1 MIVRAKNALIGGE
14 ITNDALIQIQ
24 SGYITKIEFDSKLNA
39 DQEIAGTLIPGFVDT
54 HCHGGGGFSFSSDS
68 NSEIDRV
75 IETHR
80 AHGTTTQFAS
90 LVTEPLDLLEAQ
102 ILRLREF
109 VMAGKI
115 AGIHLEGPYLS
126 PHKCGAHDPLLLRN
140 PDLSEI
146 SALIVAGQGTIA
158 MMTIAPE
165 LPGAIK
171 AIELLVNSGVVA
183 ALGHSNAN
191 YEVAQAAIAAG
202 ATVVTH
208 FYNALPPLD
217 HREPT
222 ITSAALLSDVLNLE
236 LILDGHHVN
245 VPAVELLLKSAPRR
259 TMLVTDAMSAAG
271 GTDGEYRIGELPVI
285 VKDGQAR
292 LISNN
297 SLAGSTLTMDLAFNR
312 LMGGHGYSLANAS
325 FATATL
331 PALVH
336 GLSEVGEIAVG
347 RKAHFVEINNATFQ
361 RVLTF

>member
-1 MIVRAKNALIGGE
+1 MIIRAKNALIGGE
-14 ITNDALIQIQ
+14 IIDDALIHIQ
-24 SGYITKIEFDSKLNA
+24 SGYITKIEVDSKVNA
-39 DQEIAGTLIPGFVDT
+39 NQEITGTLIPGFVDT

-68 NSEIDRV
+68 ESEVEHV

-80 AHGTTTQFAS
+80 THGTTTQFAS
-90 LVTEPLDLLEAQ
+90 LVSEPLDILETQ
-102 ILRLREF
+102 ITRLREF

-126 PHKCGAHDPLLLRN
+126 PQKCGAHDPLLLRN
-140 PDLSEI
+140 PVLSEI
-146 SALIVAGQGTIA
+146 SALIAVGQGTIA

-202 ATVVTH
+202 ATVITH

-222 ITSAALLSDVLNLE
+222 ITSAALLSDALNLE

-245 VPAVELLLKSAPRR
+245 APAVDILLRSAPQRI
-259 TMLVTDAMSAAG
+259 MLVTDAMSAAG
-271 GTDGEYRIGELPVI
+271 STDGEYRIGELPVI

-312 LMGGHGYSLANAS
+312 LMGAHRYSLADAS
-325 FATATL
+325 FATSTL

-347 RKAHFVEINNATFQ
+347 RKANFVEITGTTFQ